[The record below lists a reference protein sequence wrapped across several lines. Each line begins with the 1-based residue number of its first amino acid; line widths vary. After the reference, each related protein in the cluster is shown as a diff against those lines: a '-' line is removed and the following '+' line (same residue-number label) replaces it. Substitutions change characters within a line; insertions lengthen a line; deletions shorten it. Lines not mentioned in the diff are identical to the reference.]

1 MEPILSYGAFTYP
14 DLAEVTSVLHHL
26 HARMLRYC
34 LGLPWSNTEHSNHKP
49 TEWLYY
55 GLSKLLGRT
64 RKSSVLTLPA
74 MVMRQSLSA
83 LGHWTRDNYYRN
95 KEAHATHLRCHPVID
110 VLRFDPS
117 LSYAQ
122 RAGGRMPTIRDAYQ
136 SAVRYAGDNSGGD
149 LLKTTVLTSRGSRC
163 ANKHEWYNASKAR
176 VKEMDAEILQSAM
189 MRRLADGKR
198 EFGQAQYDT
207 AMHGL
212 RNDRTFTLRWL
223 TAKTRD
229 QPLGED
235 REFAKERL
243 RRRN

>member
-1 MEPILSYGAFTYP
+1 M
-14 DLAEVTSVLHHL
+14 
-26 HARMLRYC
+26 
-34 LGLPWSNTEHSNHKP
+34 
-49 TEWLYY
+49 
-55 GLSKLLGRT
+55 
-64 RKSSVLTLPA
+64 
-74 MVMRQSLSA
+74 
-83 LGHWTRDNYYRN
+83 
-95 KEAHATHLRCHPVID
+95 
-110 VLRFDPS
+110 
-117 LSYAQ
+117 
-122 RAGGRMPTIRDAYQ
+122 
-136 SAVRYAGDNSGGD
+136 
-149 LLKTTVLTSRGSRC
+149 LKTTVLTSRGSRC